1 MDRLFLTVLNMSISA
16 AFCILAVILVRLLLA
31 RAPKIFSYLLWAVVM
46 VRLVCPVLPEADF
59 GLIPDAKMTKSRL
72 VSTETTHE
80 YYAVDENGQ
89 SESPEEIH
97 GGFAAG
103 VDSNAETAGEDNTE
117 AEFVY
122 LPSEKVSTKAVSDLA
137 LEKGLRVIT
146 GIWGFTAFGL
156 MVYAG
161 AGYAVFLR
169 RIKRKEVTTPCVTGF
184 LHPMVYLPDGL
195 DEVQKQLVIEHEMI
209 HIRRLDY
216 LVKPLAFLVCCIHW
230 FNPFVWVFFFLMER
244 DMETS
249 CDEAVVQ
256 KIGYDRRRDYANTL
270 LNLSQNRGWRA
281 GYPIAFGESHVKNR
295 IKGVVKMKKA
305 GIGVSAAAVVLLLAA
320 AAFLLINRA
329 EGNTQEPEPV
339 TISYQPDE
347 HVAVKESEPSKAE
360 ADPKENMYLFDQVD
374 TEIRAGE
381 QEESTFSL
389 PDIKEYLFFPNEDSS
404 EDNDSA
410 YLPSPTLETENQNQ
424 ETIMN
429 YDPARARDQFEV
441 LNLPQVDE
449 FVQDTEID
457 VLILPQID
465 ESFRDTEILF
475 TYPVEGARISGEFG
489 SRIHPVSGAVL
500 FHLGMDFAAEAG
512 TPITAAADGTVVKT
526 GFDSDCGNYLI
537 LLHENGAATY
547 YCHCQDILAE
557 EGAKV
562 KSGEPIA
569 AVGSTGRSTGPH
581 LHFGVSRGGDYIEPV
596 FIEEE

>member
-1 MDRLFLTVLNMSISA
+1 MDRLFLTILNMSISA
-16 AFCILAVILVRLLLA
+16 AFCILAVILVRLLLV

-59 GLIPDAKMTKSRL
+59 GLIPDVRLTKSRL
-72 VSTETTHE
+72 ESTETTHE
-80 YYAVDENGQ
+80 YYAVEENEQ

-97 GGFAAG
+97 EGFAAG
-103 VDSNAETAGEDNTE
+103 VDSNTGTGGEDNTE
-117 AEFVY
+117 AVFVY
-122 LPSEKVSTKAVSDLA
+122 LPSEKVRTKAVPDLA

-169 RIKRKEVTTPCVTGF
+169 RVKKKEVTTPCVTGF

-195 DEVQKQLVIEHEMI
+195 DEVQKQLVLEHEMI

-216 LVKPLAFLVCCIHW
+216 LVKPLVFLVCCIHW

-256 KIGYDRRRDYANTL
+256 KIGYDRRKDYANTL
-270 LNLSQNRGWRA
+270 LNLSQNRGRRA

-305 GIGVSAAAVVLLLAA
+305 GIGVSVVAAVLLLAA

-329 EGNTQEPEPV
+329 EENTQEPEPV

-347 HVAVKESEPSKAE
+347 HVTVKELEPPKAE

-389 PDIKEYLFFPNEDSS
+389 PDIKEYIFFSNEDFS
-404 EDNDSA
+404 EDGDSA
-410 YLPSPTLETENQNQ
+410 YLPSPSLETGNQ
-424 ETIMN
+424 
-429 YDPARARDQFEV
+429 
-441 LNLPQVDE
+441 
-449 FVQDTEID
+449 
-457 VLILPQID
+457 
-465 ESFRDTEILF
+465 DTEILF
-475 TYPVEGARISGEFG
+475 AYPVEGARISDEFG
-489 SRIHPVSGAVL
+489 SRIHPVSGDVL

-526 GFDSDCGNYLI
+526 GYDFECGNYLI

-547 YCHCQDILAE
+547 YFHCQDILAE

-562 KSGEPIA
+562 KSGEQIA
-569 AVGSTGRSTGPH
+569 TVGSTGKSTGSH
-581 LHFGVSRGGDYIEPV
+581 LHFGVSRGGDYIEPK
-596 FIEEE
+596 FIEEK